1 MVNKMA
7 ADPQPTRPVP
17 GGLWPHHLEE
27 TYSPVPCIVARTYND
42 LGDIPVGGVLLVVN
56 AGQAVQFI
64 STPTKIRTVICLAA
78 ATNAGTIFVGGR
90 ETGFPLAAGAAV
102 TLHVKD
108 LSTVWYAGTAA
119 NDVLYYL
126 LEQFLE

>member
-1 MVNKMA
+1 MVNEMA
-7 ADPQPTRPVP
+7 ADPQPTRPYEP
-17 GGLWPHHLEE
+17 WPRHLEE
-27 TYSPVPCIVARTYND
+27 TYSPPPQTIVRTYND
-42 LGDIPVGGVLLVVN
+42 LGDLPVGGVLVIVN

-64 STPTKIRTVICLAA
+64 TTPTKIRTVICLAA
-78 ATNAGTIFVGGR
+78 VTNAGTIFVGGR

-102 TLHVKD
+102 TIHVKD

-126 LEQFLE
+126 LEQYLG